1 MMTERVLI
9 LGAAGRDF
17 HNFNVFFRDN
27 PNYTVVAFTAT
38 QIPYI
43 ENRHYPPSLAG
54 PLYPAGIPIFAEE
67 QLERLIA
74 ERKVDL
80 VLFSY
85 SDVSY
90 EHVMHT
96 SARVM
101 AAGASF
107 WLLGPEQTMLAAAK
121 PVVAVCA
128 TRTGAGKSQTCRAIA
143 RDLRRLGQR
152 TVVIRHPMPYGAL
165 TAQAVQRFACLADL
179 DTQHA
184 TIEERE
190 EYEPHLVAGNVVYAG
205 IDYAQILRLAE
216 AEADVLIWEG
226 GNNDLPFV
234 RPDLWVVVLDPHRAD
249 HGVRYFPSEVNLRR
263 ADLFVLNKVETA
275 SFEQVEQARALA
287 FQLNPAAPVIDAASP
302 IVVEQGALLRGKRV
316 LVVEDGPTVT
326 HGGMPYGAGWVAAR
340 RYGAAAL
347 VDPRPYAVGSLAETL
362 AKYPHMG
369 PVLPAMGYSDAQIAD
384 LEATIRQVPAD
395 VVLIATPIDL
405 RQLLHIDQPA
415 LRVRYELQEIGEPT
429 LFSCLQQF
437 LAAVLNSGA
446 P

>member
-121 PVVAVCA
+121 PV
-128 TRTGAGKSQTCRAIA
+128 TKKGSSK
-143 RDLRRLGQR
+143 
-152 TVVIRHPMPYGAL
+152 
-165 TAQAVQRFACLADL
+165 
-179 DTQHA
+179 
-184 TIEERE
+184 
-190 EYEPHLVAGNVVYAG
+190 
-205 IDYAQILRLAE
+205 
-216 AEADVLIWEG
+216 
-226 GNNDLPFV
+226 
-234 RPDLWVVVLDPHRAD
+234 
-249 HGVRYFPSEVNLRR
+249 
-263 ADLFVLNKVETA
+263 K
-275 SFEQVEQARALA
+275 
-287 FQLNPAAPVIDAASP
+287 PAA
-302 IVVEQGALLRGKRV
+302 K
-316 LVVEDGPTVT
+316 TT
-326 HGGMPYGAGWVAAR
+326 
-340 RYGAAAL
+340 
-347 VDPRPYAVGSLAETL
+347 
-362 AKYPHMG
+362 KK
-369 PVLPAMGYSDAQIAD
+369 PAQKKK
-384 LEATIRQVPAD
+384 
-395 VVLIATPIDL
+395 
-405 RQLLHIDQPA
+405 
-415 LRVRYELQEIGEPT
+415 
-429 LFSCLQQF
+429 
-437 LAAVLNSGA
+437 
-446 P
+446 